1 MNPQTQTVNLSGMTS
16 EQLTN
21 LLAQATAQVEA
32 NQAQQAL
39 VIANAK
45 VQADNLA
52 TQLVKLQANVA
63 AIQAAM
69 AIPPSNA
76 TPAE

>member
-21 LLAQATAQVEA
+21 LLAQASAQVEA

-52 TQLVKLQANVA
+52 TQLVKLQANVV

-69 AIPPSNA
+69 TA
-76 TPAE
+76 TEAN

>member
-52 TQLVKLQANVA
+52 TQLVKLQANVV

-69 AIPPSNA
+69 TA
-76 TPAE
+76 TEAN